1 MTFRRP
7 KILDYRLKNT
17 PFYARIL
24 LAVYAV
30 NARKLLLYRKIYGI

>member
-7 KILDYRLKNT
+7 KILDFRLKNM

-30 NARKLLLYRKIYGI
+30 NARNLLFYKKIYGI